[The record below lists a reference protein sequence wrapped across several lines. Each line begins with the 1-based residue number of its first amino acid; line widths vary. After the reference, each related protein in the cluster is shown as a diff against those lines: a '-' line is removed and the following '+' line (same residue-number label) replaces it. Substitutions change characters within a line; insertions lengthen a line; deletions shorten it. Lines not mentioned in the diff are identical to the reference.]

1 MKNGPSTFTTKW
13 HLRPDAEKHRI
24 QKMEAKLSAK
34 LQLLEL
40 TRGKTKN
47 VAVSDNLE
55 KIRRHKEALQ
65 TIVAGVE
72 ELKRDIQQEKLDKGE
87 TVDEVKEREEETEGK
102 MDIVDQDIKFVEA
115 RLKEIVTRSEN
126 EERETK
132 EYHLAREREEQLKFE
147 RHQLEQK
154 AEFSKAQNSTT
165 DLPHKHSVKLPKLV
179 ITKYNGALENWLS
192 FWNKFEAEIDSTDL
206 PAVTKFAYL
215 KELVEPRVRK
225 GIDGLPF
232 TTEGYERAKSILKSN
247 YGKMS
252 EIVNAYIENIL
263 ALPFISGTQPAKV
276 HDFYEAL
283 LYNVQSLETLGK
295 TSECVALVRG
305 ILNKLPGIK
314 AELVQGHPEWQS

>member
-1 MKNGPSTFTTKW
+1 MKIRHSRQSGTSDGT
-13 HLRPDAEKHRI
+13 LRKYM

-34 LQLLEL
+34 LQLLEV
-40 TRGKTKN
+40 TRGKTKD

-65 TIVAGVE
+65 TIVAGFE
-72 ELKRDIQQEKLDKGE
+72 ELKRDIEQGKLEKGE
-87 TVDEVKEREEETEGK
+87 TVDEVKEWGEETEGK
-102 MDIVDQDIKFVEA
+102 IDIVDNDIKFLEA
-115 RLKEIVTRSEN
+115 RLKEIITHSEN
-126 EERETK
+126 EECETK

-192 FWNKFEAEIDSTDL
+192 LWNKFEAEIYSTDL
-206 PAVTKFAYL
+206 PAVTKFANL

-232 TTEGYERAKSILKSN
+232 TTEGYEHAKSILKSN
-247 YGKMS
+247 YGKMTR
-252 EIVNAYIENIL
+252 IMNAYISYFTVM
-263 ALPFISGTQPAKV
+263 PVKCS
-276 HDFYEAL
+276 
-283 LYNVQSLETLGK
+283 
-295 TSECVALVRG
+295 
-305 ILNKLPGIK
+305 
-314 AELVQGHPEWQS
+314 

>member
-1 MKNGPSTFTTKW
+1 MP
-13 HLRPDAEKHRI
+13 H
-24 QKMEAKLSAK
+24 
-34 LQLLEL
+34 
-40 TRGKTKN
+40 
-47 VAVSDNLE
+47 
-55 KIRRHKEALQ
+55 
-65 TIVAGVE
+65 
-72 ELKRDIQQEKLDKGE
+72 
-87 TVDEVKEREEETEGK
+87 
-102 MDIVDQDIKFVEA
+102 
-115 RLKEIVTRSEN
+115 
-126 EERETK
+126 
-132 EYHLAREREEQLKFE
+132 EQ
-147 RHQLEQK
+147 
-154 AEFSKAQNSTT
+154 
-165 DLPHKHSVKLPKLV
+165 SVKLPKLV

-215 KELVEPRVRK
+215 KELVEPCVRK

-305 ILNKLPGIK
+305 ILNELPAIK
-314 AELVQGHPEWQS
+314 SEFSTGSPRMAVVEFHAIA